1 MRKLNSLVLTAAVA
15 LTLGLPP
22 AAVIAQSLEAEGA
35 AALGLALRRLGT
47 TKRVLMIAA
56 HPDDENTAV
65 LSTLALN
72 EGADVAYLSLTR
84 GEGGQNL
91 IGPELQEGL
100 GLIRSEE
107 LLAARRLDGAQQF
120 FTRAYDYGYSKSAAE
135 AFSHWPAD
143 SLLADVVAVIRRFR
157 PDVVITVFSGT
168 PRDGHGQHEA
178 AGILARR
185 AFDAAG
191 DANRF
196 PARGAPHQPRYL
208 YQAMYRPTGEEHIR
222 LATGALD
229 PLFGRSHF
237 QIAMASRSRHRS
249 QDMGQ
254 AQPPGPRSTVFTLI
268 DGDRPAEGGSLFVGI
283 DTTIAQAAAD
293 ASGTAPALLQ
303 AYQDTVHALRAAYNP
318 LQPHT
323 LVPALTAA
331 DALLARALDAVRADG
346 ALYAGISHERAQLH
360 DALAAAAGIILDAT
374 ADRPRIVPGE
384 TFALTLT
391 AWNGGTRPVDVR
403 AFEPSLPAGWTV
415 QATSPAAGILAAGDV
430 LTRELTVR
438 VPSTAQPSEPYFL
451 RAPRD
456 GDLYTWP
463 ADSALRGLPF
473 ESPPIRA
480 RIDLAIAGVA
490 LQQTTEATHVVID
503 KAFGERR
510 SPLLVVPAVSV
521 QVQPHVLMV
530 PVGAP
535 PEERS
540 RTLRVMVRSAATD
553 TVHGVVDVQP
563 PTGWRV
569 PSERLR
575 VTLAPQD
582 AQQIDVTLVPA
593 GQPATGR
600 DTVHVRFVR
609 DDGTAYARGYDVID
623 YPHIQPRTLYRPA
636 AATVAAVDVAIAP
649 DLRVGYI
656 EGAGDDGAEAL
667 RQLGARVTPLDSAAL
682 ANGDLGA
689 YDAIVA
695 GIRAYEVRT
704 DLIRHNERLLDYAR
718 AGGTFVVQYNKY
730 ELVEGNFTAY
740 PMTMARPHG
749 RVTDEGAPV
758 QLLLPEHRVLSWP
771 NRIEP
776 DDFDGWAHERGLYFA
791 EKWDDAYAAPLAMS
805 DAGEAPLA
813 GSLLV
818 APVGRGYYVYTGLAF
833 FRQFPEGVPGAYRLL
848 ANLVS
853 LGAGMVP

>member
-1 MRKLNSLVLTAAVA
+1 MRKFNSLMLAAAVA
-15 LTLGLPP
+15 LTLGLSP

-100 GLIRSEE
+100 GLIRTEE

-168 PRDGHGQHEA
+168 PRDGHGQHEI

-191 DANRF
+191 DTARF
-196 PARGAPHQPRYL
+196 PANGPPHQPRYL

-268 DGDRPAEGGSLFVGI
+268 DGDRPADGGSLFVGI
-283 DTTIAQAAAD
+283 DTTMAQAGARAGGAA
-293 ASGTAPALLQ
+293 AALLQ
-303 AYQDTVHALRAAYNP
+303 AYQDTVRAVRAAYNP
-318 LQPHT
+318 LRPDA
-323 LVPALTAA
+323 LVPQLSSADGFLARALTAA
-331 DALLARALDAVRADG
+331 RADDALHAV
-346 ALYAGISHERAQLH
+346 IQHERAQLH
-360 DALAAAAGIILDAT
+360 DAMSATAGIVLGAT

-384 TFALTLT
+384 TFTLTLT
-391 AWNGGTRPVDVR
+391 AWNGGTRPVGVR
-403 AFEPSLPAGWTV
+403 AFEPLLPAGWTV
-415 QATSPAAGILAAGDV
+415 QTASPAARVLAAGEV
-430 LTRELTVR
+430 LAQEFTVR
-438 VPSTAQPSEPYFL
+438 VPRDAQPSEPYFL
-451 RAPRD
+451 RARRA

-463 ADSALRGLPF
+463 ADAALRGLPF
-473 ESPPIRA
+473 EPPSVRA
-480 RIDLAIAGVA
+480 RIELEIAGVA
-490 LQQTTEATHVVID
+490 IEQTTEGTHVVID

-521 QVQPHVLMV
+521 QVQPHVLV
-530 PVGAP
+530 LPADAP
-535 PEERS
+535 PEERR
-540 RTLRVMVRSAATD
+540 RTLRVLIRSAATD
-553 TVHGVVDVQP
+553 TVQGIVDIEP
-563 PTGWRV
+563 PSGWRV
-569 PSERLR
+569 QPQRPRL
-575 VTLAPQD
+575 TLAPQD
-582 AQQIDVTLVPA
+582 AQQIDLVLEPA
-593 GQPATGR
+593 GQPAIGR

-609 DDGTAYARGYDVID
+609 DDGTSYTRGYDVID
-623 YPHIQPRTLYRPA
+623 YPHIQPRILYRPA
-636 AATVAAVDVAIAP
+636 AATIAAVDVAIAP
-649 DLRVGYI
+649 DLAVGYI
-656 EGAGDDGAEAL
+656 EGAGDDGAETL
-667 RQLGARVTPLDSAAL
+667 RQLGARVTALDSTAL
-682 ANGDLGA
+682 ASGDLGA

-704 DLIRHNERLLDYAR
+704 DLIRHNDRLLDYAR
-718 AGGTFVVQYNKY
+718 DGGTFVVQYNKY
-730 ELVEGNFTAY
+730 ELVDGNYTAY

-771 NRIEP
+771 NRIEAR
-776 DDFDGWAHERGLYFA
+776 DFAGWVHERGLYFA
-791 EKWDDAYAAPLAMS
+791 ETWHDAYAAPLAMS

-818 APVGRGYYVYTGLAF
+818 APYGRGYYVYTGLAF
-833 FRQFPEGVPGAYRLL
+833 FRQFPEAVPGAYLLL

-853 LGAGMVP
+853 LGAGIVP